1 MSKDGTKY
9 NQIGKLQAGMS
20 NEIAV
25 KRATGGHYGEDL
37 PDEKRSANAREYMS
51 EDAANRRCRYPV
63 PATGEVGG
71 GPVQGPLE
79 AIGGGSAEA
88 ENFNLY

>member
-1 MSKDGTKY
+1 MGNGSDY
-9 NQIGKLQAGMS
+9 NRIGKLKSSMGD
-20 NEIAV
+20 ETTV
-25 KRATGGHYGEDL
+25 KQVTGGHYGEDL

-51 EDAANRRCRYPV
+51 ENSANKRKGYPD

-71 GPVQGPLE
+71 EEVQGKLE

-88 ENFNLY
+88 VSFPLY